1 MMGGGYVVVDLETT
15 GLNPRGS
22 DRIVEI
28 GAVRVD
34 DTGRLLG
41 EWSTLVNPL
50 RDVGPVS
57 IHGIAAK
64 DVLGA
69 PTFADLAPL
78 LLEEFA
84 GQTVVAHNARFD
96 LNFLTIEL
104 ARAGVDLPAP
114 LCGLC
119 TMEWAR
125 TFLPRVP
132 RRLESCC
139 RAAGVTLDGAHTA
152 LGDARATAEL
162 LAFYVQHLTLE
173 QGWEATLRETR
184 AFAWPPAPAHGPVPL
199 VQRGAGERRRAGAWV
214 DRLTAR
220 LPRSE
225 SVDIDPY
232 LDVVDRVLLD
242 GALSLHEESLLLR
255 VAEDLGLTATQVRE
269 VHRTY
274 LQSVAA
280 AAWADGVVTPAELT
294 SIRAI
299 AQMLG
304 LRDEDADAALAAA
317 HDHACPSA
325 ASRPEFRLEPGD
337 RVVFTGDMQR
347 PREEWTG
354 LAAAAGLEVGG
365 VTKRTKLVIA
375 ADPDSLSGKARK
387 ARDYGI
393 PIVGEETFG
402 RILGELVGH
411 S

>member
-1 MMGGGYVVVDLETT
+1 MDGGYVVVDLETT
-15 GLNPRGS
+15 GFNPTGT

-28 GAVRVD
+28 AAVHVD
-34 DTGRLLG
+34 DEGRLLG

-57 IHGIAAK
+57 IHGIAAG
-64 DVLGA
+64 DVLDA

-78 LLEEFA
+78 VVEDFA
-84 GQTVVAHNARFD
+84 GRTVVAHNARFD

-104 ARAGVDLPAP
+104 RRAGYDLPEP

-125 TFLPRVP
+125 TVLPQVP

-139 RAAGVTLDGAHTA
+139 AAAGVTLANAHSA
-152 LGDARATAEL
+152 LGDAHATAEL
-162 LAFYVQHLTLE
+162 LGVYVHHVAVEPRWDRTV
-173 QGWEATLRETR
+173 RETR
-184 AFAWPPAPAHGPVPL
+184 AYAWPPAPVHGPVPL
-199 VQRGAGERRRAGAWV
+199 VQRGACGRRRAGAWI

-220 LPRSE
+220 LPRSQNPD
-225 SVDIDPY
+225 VDPY
-232 LDVVDRVLLD
+232 LDVLDRALLD
-242 GALSLHEESLLLR
+242 GSLSVHEECLLLQ
-255 VAEDLGLTATQVRE
+255 VAEDLGLTAEQVRE
-269 VHRTY
+269 ANSTY
-274 LQSVAA
+274 LASVAA
-280 AAWADGVVTPAELT
+280 AAWADGVVTPAEHE

-304 LRDEDADAALAAA
+304 LTAEDADAALAEI
-317 HDHACPSA
+317 HDHGCAET

-347 PREEWTG
+347 PREEWIA
-354 LAAAAGLEVGG
+354 LAEQVGLEVGA
-365 VTKRTKLVIA
+365 VTKRTKLVVA

-393 PIVGEETFG
+393 PIVGEATFG
-402 RILGELVGH
+402 RILGDVARR
-411 S
+411 